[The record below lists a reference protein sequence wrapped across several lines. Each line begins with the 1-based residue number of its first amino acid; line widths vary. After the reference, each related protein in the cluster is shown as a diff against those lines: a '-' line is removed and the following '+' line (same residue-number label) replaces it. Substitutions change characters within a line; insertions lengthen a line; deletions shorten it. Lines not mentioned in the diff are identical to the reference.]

1 MYSLRDGARAPPA
14 ERRKKVM
21 LKKTAS
27 KPKYARIVETLTDM
41 IRQGTYQP
49 GDRLPSD
56 EDLVEQYGASRNTV
70 VRALSDLRDA
80 GLVERIQGAGTFVAK
95 DVPSDAPRCMFIGD
109 GHFDPESR
117 DSVFGRLEMAIDR
130 LLRVRSGAV
139 LELDRPLAD
148 SLIEHKE
155 RAVTYAVQQEL
166 DGVFYL
172 PLEAQENA
180 AEYNEKWL
188 RRLHDAGIAVVLL
201 DQDTTVGEGRSAHD
215 LVCLDHETAGL
226 QVGQHL
232 KDAGAQRI
240 LVLGPDIFP
249 STVEQRI
256 RGLTRALDGAA
267 ELEVLHAGDDHVAI
281 SEAIQAFKPD
291 AVVGKDDRLAAT
303 AMRVLYQDHLRVPD
317 QVMVCGFDNA
327 AIATDLPVMLSS
339 YGQPIDEIA
348 DAALYLMTSRMERS
362 GCAARKIVICGQM
375 IERAS
380 TTRTA

>member
-1 MYSLRDGARAPPA
+1 MN
-14 ERRKKVM
+14 KV
-21 LKKTAS
+21 TS
-27 KPKYARIVETLTDM
+27 KPKYARIVETLAGM
-41 IRQGTYQP
+41 IRQGAYQP

-80 GLVERIQGAGTFVAK
+80 GLVERIQGAGTFVSK
-95 DVPSDAPRCMFIGD
+95 DLPTDVLRCMFIGD
-109 GHFDPESR
+109 GQFGPESR

-130 LLRVRSGAV
+130 LLRTRSNAV

-148 SLIEHKE
+148 SYVEHKE
-155 RAVTYAVQQEL
+155 RAVNYAVQQKL

-172 PLEAQENA
+172 PLEAHEKA
-180 AEYNEKWL
+180 AEYNEAWL
-188 RRLHDAGIAVVLL
+188 KRLRDAGIAVVLL
-201 DQDTTVGEGRSAHD
+201 DQDTNIGAGRSSFD

-226 QVGQHL
+226 HVGQHL
-232 KDAGAQRI
+232 REVGAKRI
-240 LVLGPDIFP
+240 LFLGPDIFP
-249 STVEQRI
+249 STVEQRLQ
-256 RGLTRALDGAA
+256 GLTRAVNGSA
-267 ELEVLHAGDDHVAI
+267 EFELLHAGDDHVAI
-281 SEAIQAFKPD
+281 SEAIRSFNPD

-348 DAALYLMTSRMERS
+348 DAALYLMTSRMDRPS
-362 GCAARKIVICGQM
+362 SAARNIVVCGKM
-375 IERAS
+375 IVRAS